1 MKEKVNCHSSD
12 GLDKSELEIKQK
24 KVMKN
29 LSSGTV
35 SETPGRKE
43 RPWLL
48 LDSPSWK
55 QFICKCL

>member
-48 LDSPSWK
+48 LDSPS
-55 QFICKCL
+55 